1 MFYRL
6 QSDLEEGEKILLS
19 SKITVASLSEQLNA
33 SKKEYYNFIHL
44 FMIRTMSL
52 ETRLSDLNQEI
63 INLKTAAAKTN
74 HELAESAMKL
84 SISRTEIASLFKENE
99 VLQDRGN
106 FNSLI
111 ENRLEKVLSAFSMK
125 EEKETSQLRI
135 EITNLQEVLI

>member
-6 QSDLEEGEKILLS
+6 QSDLEEGEKLLLS

-44 FMIRTMSL
+44 LMIRTMSL

-99 VLQDRGN
+99 ILQDRGN

-135 EITNLQEVLI
+135 EITNLQEVFI

>member
-1 MFYRL
+1 MQARK
-6 QSDLEEGEKILLS
+6 SND
-19 SKITVASLSEQLNA
+19 
-33 SKKEYYNFIHL
+33 NFMHL
-44 FMIRTMSL
+44 FMIRTMAL
-52 ETRLSDLNQEI
+52 EIRLSDLNQEI
-63 INLKTAAAKTN
+63 LNLKTAAAKTN

-111 ENRLEKVLSAFSMK
+111 ENRLEKVLSARSMK

-135 EITNLQEVLI
+135 EIANLQEVFI